1 MHNQILNKYYISKY
15 NKFNK
20 IVKKFCNEKNICYNF
35 ITFLN
40 YNKNA
45 FASETYKY
53 LHVAP
58 KIFLACSK
66 SFDKYYNSLDIDF
79 ATDIIERK
87 ELYEYRKQIKKNK
100 ELLLFFKQQLK
111 NDFIL

>member
-1 MHNQILNKYYISKY
+1 
-15 NKFNK
+15 
-20 IVKKFCNEKNICYNF
+20 
-35 ITFLN
+35 
-40 YNKNA
+40 
-45 FASETYKY
+45 
-53 LHVAP
+53 
-58 KIFLACSK
+58 
-66 SFDKYYNSLDIDF
+66 LDIDF